1 MGFKSKEKA
10 YDPLVSEETRNSQS
24 SDGLESQEEKA
35 AFLPRHFKR
44 RSSRLAPWARAA
56 GKALSVIN
64 TVLLITIIIVLSVS
78 REEKA
83 QCSEVEC
90 ARMTSHYS
98 PLLEDDAEVIEYET
112 RRFRGALEHQSI
124 YKGTPNKALDEAWT
138 VLTHMNNSGVPAD
151 VIDRIGKSRI
161 AVKYPESQGGQYDIG
176 IEVFHHMHCLN
187 IIRQY
192 TYKEYYL
199 YGKPEN
205 RPKSFTDPEHIIR
218 AHIDHCIEMLREVL
232 LCQGDVG
239 IITYNWVK
247 PWGIY
252 PDFSTEHKCRKL
264 DKIVAWADKH
274 VLPDEDPEPD
284 EDTVYLPGPP
294 Q

>member
-1 MGFKSKEKA
+1 MGFQSKEKA
-10 YDPLVSEETRNSQS
+10 YDPLVSDETRRSQS
-24 SDGLESQEEKA
+24 SDGLESQEEDRA
-35 AFLPRHFKR
+35 MLSRHFKQ
-44 RSSRLAPWARAA
+44 RSSRLASWVRAG
-56 GKALSVIN
+56 GKALTVVN
-64 TVLLITIIIVLSVS
+64 TILLISIIVVLSLS
-78 REEKA
+78 HSESG

-90 ARMTSHYS
+90 AAKTSQYS
-98 PLLEDDAEVIEYET
+98 PLLEKDSGAIEYET
-112 RRFRGALEHQSI
+112 RRFRGALEHQSV

-138 VLTHMNNSGVPAD
+138 VLTHMNNSGVGGD
-151 VIDRIGKSRI
+151 VIDKIGKSRI
-161 AVKYPESQGGQYDIG
+161 AVKYPESQGGKYDVG

-192 TYKEYYL
+192 TYKEYYF
-199 YGKPEN
+199 KPEN
-205 RPKSFTDPEHIIR
+205 RPNSFTDSEHIIR

-264 DKIVAWADKH
+264 DKIMEWADKNA
-274 VLPDEDPEPD
+274 LPSDDPEPD
-284 EDTVYLPGPP
+284 ETTVYLPGPP